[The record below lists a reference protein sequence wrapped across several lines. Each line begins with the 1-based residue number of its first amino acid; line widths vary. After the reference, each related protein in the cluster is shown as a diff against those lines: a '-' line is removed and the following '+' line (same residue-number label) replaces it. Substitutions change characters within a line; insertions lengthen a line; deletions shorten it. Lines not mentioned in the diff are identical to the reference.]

1 MDGRAQ
7 GFDRQLDYGKG
18 RIQPMNITMEWMAR
32 LSTAPLLGRSP
43 APKGEI
49 VLKIPVSALVLSLH
63 REVPR
68 SLDVGTI
75 IFQKDLVRSNAV
87 TIACME

>member
-1 MDGRAQ
+1 
-7 GFDRQLDYGKG
+7 
-18 RIQPMNITMEWMAR
+18 MNITMEWMAR

-43 APKGEI
+43 APKEI

>member
-1 MDGRAQ
+1 
-7 GFDRQLDYGKG
+7 
-18 RIQPMNITMEWMAR
+18 MNITMEWMAR

-49 VLKIPVSALVLSLH
+49 VLSLH

>member
-1 MDGRAQ
+1 
-7 GFDRQLDYGKG
+7 
-18 RIQPMNITMEWMAR
+18 MNITMEWTLK

>member
-1 MDGRAQ
+1 
-7 GFDRQLDYGKG
+7 
-18 RIQPMNITMEWMAR
+18 MNITMEWMAR

-68 SLDVGTI
+68 SLDVVTI